1 MLDFARVQDIIR
13 RVAHR
18 FDPQVLEAMLDL
30 PPLSVAAFADPTGIA
45 AWLSRLQG
53 RLNATGLGRPR
64 YRLEARAPVND
75 QPGALIVN
83 KSHNGLESTQVL
95 PATSFESGDLKAL
108 RSEEHTSELQSLMRI
123 SYDVFCLKKQNE
135 QT

>member
-45 AWLSRLQG
+45 AWLYRLQG

-64 YRLEARAPVND
+64 YRPEAQAPVD
-75 QPGALIVN
+75 DTPGGGRKSGVEGQSESVRVATGGCGTIN
-83 KSHNGLESTQVL
+83 KT
-95 PATSFESGDLKAL
+95 
-108 RSEEHTSELQSLMRI
+108 HT
-123 SYDVFCLKKQNE
+123 DNK
-135 QT
+135 